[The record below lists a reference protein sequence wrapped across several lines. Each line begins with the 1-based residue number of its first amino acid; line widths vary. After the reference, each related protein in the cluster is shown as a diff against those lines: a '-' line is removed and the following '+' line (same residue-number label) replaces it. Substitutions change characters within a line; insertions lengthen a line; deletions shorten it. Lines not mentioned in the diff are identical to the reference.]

1 VASKDSDEGELK
13 KSDFFFFKFTANS
26 AYHVPVE
33 LIKTEIV
40 TEMDLSQHVV
50 P

>member
-13 KSDFFFFKFTANS
+13 KSDLFFKFTENS
-26 AYHVPVE
+26 AHHVSVE